1 MRGYA
6 ISRTLIPVAFYNNR
20 SACYHKAG
28 DLEKALADAE
38 TATRL
43 LTPAVAANAEER
55 AKARVRA
62 AAALAGLGRPEEAR
76 AAMDAAA
83 ECLPG
88 HAGLREDRD
97 RMRRQI
103 ETGDDD
109 EGSEDD
115 LSDSST

>member
-38 TATRL
+38 TATGL

-62 AAALAGLGRPEEAR
+62 AAALAGLGRPEEAL

>member
-1 MRGYA
+1 MDQELSSWEN
-6 ISRTLIPVAFYNNR
+6 ISSII
-20 SACYHKAG
+20 
-28 DLEKALADAE
+28 DLGREEKSWMSEDRRE
-38 TATRL
+38 EATRL
-43 LTPAVAANAEER
+43 LSPAVKANAEER
-55 AKARVRA
+55 AEAKVRA
-62 AAALAGLGRPEEAR
+62 AAAFAGLCRPEEAL

-103 ETGDDD
+103 ETGGDD